1 MDNLFR
7 FLDKILP
14 LISTLLGIYITYFVT
29 VSSDKSELKVNAQTK
44 ARDEYWIPCSI
55 AISNLQK
62 KKNAMLPFKEKIVVS
77 RNLMNY

>member
-1 MDNLFR
+1 MDNLFQ

-14 LISTLLGIYITYFVT
+14 LISTLLGAYITYFVT
-29 VSSDKSELKVNAQTK
+29 VWVKSELKVNAQTK

-62 KKNAMLPFKEKIVVS
+62 K
-77 RNLMNY
+77 

>member
-14 LISTLLGIYITYFVT
+14 LISTLLGVYITYFVT

-62 KKNAMLPFKEKIVVS
+62 KKISMLPFKEKIVVS